1 MFLTLKVLPVCL
13 GQLITTVN
21 ELRITNI
28 KKTQQKKSKHSIIIH
43 FMSHLRTCAAD
54 LADVTVVELRLLW
67 RPFGLLQLVLV
78 KGRLFVHVSSW
89 GCHHVAPRVAPGGAG
104 QLFEWRVNGR
114 LRLLELLLL
123 LRRLMRRRMRLLLL
137 LLLWL
142 GESLLSRLVKGRG
155 GRGGVASRIITGII
169 YA

>member
-1 MFLTLKVLPVCL
+1 M
-13 GQLITTVN
+13 
-21 ELRITNI
+21 
-28 KKTQQKKSKHSIIIH
+28 
-43 FMSHLRTCAAD
+43 
-54 LADVTVVELRLLW
+54 
-67 RPFGLLQLVLV
+67 
-78 KGRLFVHVSSW
+78 
-89 GCHHVAPRVAPGGAG
+89 
-104 QLFEWRVNGR
+104 FEWRVNGR

-123 LRRLMRRRMRLLLL
+123 LGRLMRRRRMRLL